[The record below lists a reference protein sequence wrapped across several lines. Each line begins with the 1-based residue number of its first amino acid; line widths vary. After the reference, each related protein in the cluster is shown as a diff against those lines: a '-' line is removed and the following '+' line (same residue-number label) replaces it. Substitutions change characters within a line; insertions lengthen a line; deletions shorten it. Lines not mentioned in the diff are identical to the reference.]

1 MNERLNN
8 ALAVLA
14 EKLGTS
20 VDHIWEILVRQA
32 RISATVDLIQ
42 YAAVAICAMLWWRYK
57 ASASAEDWSYAGP
70 KAVGIAASGAVM
82 LVLIVI
88 CFICFGNTI
97 SALLNPEYWALQ
109 KILGAIGRG

>member
-42 YAAVAICAMLWWRYK
+42 YAAVVVCCMLWWKYR
-57 ASASAEDWSYAGP
+57 ASATSEDWEYAG
-70 KAVGIAASGAVM
+70 ARSVGVVSSGTVLAI
-82 LVLIVI
+82 LIVV
-88 CFICFGNTI
+88 CFICFGNTV

-109 KILGAIGRG
+109 KILGAIRG